1 MVCVW
6 VHVCGVVVSTS
17 MTFGSVKV
25 SAVLSTEQDPQTKQA
40 GALAHW
46 CVKCSLPRC
55 RSVKGQVLV
64 PRVFRRVRP
73 PPHHLIVA
81 AELNLRRSQC
91 SLSLH
96 QGLVAEA

>member
-25 SAVLSTEQDPQTKQA
+25 SAVLSTEQEPQTVPA

-73 PPHHLIVA
+73 PPHLLVTS
-81 AELNLRRSQC
+81 ELNLSRSQC

-96 QGLVAEA
+96 QGRE

>member
-1 MVCVW
+1 
-6 VHVCGVVVSTS
+6 

-81 AELNLRRSQC
+81 AELNLRRPQC